1 MKNKRIRWLCAMK
14 PAQHAAR
21 RHASQ
26 IAHHLLFI
34 ERSHDV
40 TERGIRENAVQCE
53 GGEKRQNC
61 VSGKRFDYREKC
73 VSFDFGKRNR
83 YSMTFHCEKHQK
95 NSFTLS
101 IYRRRWWAD
110 WNQKANRRLILLC
123 SKEIND
129 VWKAAKLFFRH
140 SEFFFIL
147 LFIFA
152 RAKKKAFC
160 VTVKAVEDLRQ
171 ALKWRKM
178 CFSAIW
184 I

>member
-1 MKNKRIRWLCAMK
+1 MRIPGEGTEKKKARKPSERWKNKRIWWLCAMK

-40 TERGIRENAVQCE
+40 TERSIRENAVHSKRGPGWE
-53 GGEKRQNC
+53 KKRQNC

-95 NSFTLS
+95 
-101 IYRRRWWAD
+101 
-110 WNQKANRRLILLC
+110 ILLHFQFIGEGGGPIEARKLIAVWFCC

-129 VWKAAKLFFRH
+129 VWKAKQKLFP
-140 SEFFFIL
+140 SQWIFIL

-152 RAKKKAFC
+152 RGKKLFA
-160 VTVKAVEDLRQ
+160 
-171 ALKWRKM
+171 
-178 CFSAIW
+178 
-184 I
+184 